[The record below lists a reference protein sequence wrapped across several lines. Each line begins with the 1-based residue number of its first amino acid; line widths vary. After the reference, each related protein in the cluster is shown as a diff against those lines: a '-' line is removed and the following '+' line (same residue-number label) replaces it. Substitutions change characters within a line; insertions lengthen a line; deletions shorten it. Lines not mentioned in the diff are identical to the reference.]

1 MLAWEADDLAYVAFI
16 QELIAELETLYE
28 GSAGRE
34 EKLREKERIID
45 GAKERF
51 DVEYE
56 SRFSSDNYRGFA
68 ELPVN
73 NAYLDLYRLYYEK
86 DNFLSEVY
94 EKAPG
99 DGISK
104 LNSFIGAAASLD
116 NSREDR
122 KEPRKAL
129 SGAVSGI

>member
-28 GSAGRE
+28 GGAGRE

-51 DVEYE
+51 AAEYK
-56 SRFSSDNYRGFA
+56 SRFSNDNYRGFA

-86 DNFLSEVY
+86 DNFLSDVY
-94 EKAPG
+94 EKTPG
-99 DGISK
+99 EGISK
-104 LNSFIGAAASLD
+104 LQGFIGTAASLN
-116 NSREDR
+116 NSRESR
-122 KEPRKAL
+122 REPRKAL